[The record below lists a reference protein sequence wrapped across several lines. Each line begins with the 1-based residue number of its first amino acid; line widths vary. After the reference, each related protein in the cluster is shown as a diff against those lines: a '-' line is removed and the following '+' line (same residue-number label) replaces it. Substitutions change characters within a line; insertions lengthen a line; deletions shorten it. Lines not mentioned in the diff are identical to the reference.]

1 MEHPELSRKESLVD
15 REQTLWT
22 ASEQYMRGKITV
34 KKLEEIELLHRQD
47 FKQATIVLAQR
58 IYLRKFVQDTIVF
71 SVIILIA
78 ISLITFIITRNQVI
92 LLFLSAAITY
102 TIVQKGLFPWEARN
116 NNQDTSEK

>member
-1 MEHPELSRKESLVD
+1 VEHPELSRKESLVD

-22 ASEQYMRGKITV
+22 ASEQYMHGKITV

>member
-1 MEHPELSRKESLVD
+1 VEHPELSRKESLVD